1 MKVAYHTEWLR
12 HRQEVVKQAFKD
24 VQERGLSVSVYELAF
39 QMLDNYFCNLYD
51 PIDVTK
57 QYILLCAHIAMHS
70 ASRLLQVSN
79 ISVKLV

>member
-12 HRQEVVKQAFKD
+12 HRQEVVKQAFKY
-24 VQERGLSVSVYELAF
+24 VRERGLSVSVYELAF

-57 QYILLCAHIAMHS
+57 QYITYYYVLT
-70 ASRLLQVSN
+70 LQC
-79 ISVKLV
+79 IQLPDCYKFQIFL